1 MPEQGAPREGSGDQ
15 LAVWTSLSFGCR
27 GSPGF
32 CGPVASAGPTSDFRF
47 LLHLAQFPGTVSRH
61 RRLSGEVQYG
71 GTSPLF
77 TADPAAVRC
86 DVCLGGAEHPSSS
99 RQSGLGVLTK
109 PRRLRTLIHKDSHR
123 IWDRDAGA
131 GVGGARNRVAQ
142 GRQHLSRVW
151 CPLGRP
157 AHAKRG
163 QGVARRP
170 PWPRGAHAGE
180 GGQGGWQS
188 VRSRAESAALG
199 PGSGRRLPGTQQ
211 PLGTCCEGGITH
223 RPAQREVPWD
233 HSLSGGGELS
243 GPVLGFQA
251 WPSHSPLLGL
261 GSFSI
266 K

>member
-131 GVGGARNRVAQ
+131 GVGVGQGIVWLKDGSTSHVCGAPSEGLLTRHGAKGWPDARPGPGACMPGRAGRVA
-142 GRQHLSRVW
+142 GRV
-151 CPLGRP
+151 CGRGP
-157 AHAKRG
+157 SL
-163 QGVARRP
+163 RP
-170 PWPRGAHAGE
+170 WGRGAGA
-180 GGQGGWQS
+180 
-188 VRSRAESAALG
+188 VCLA
-199 PGSGRRLPGTQQ
+199 
-211 PLGTCCEGGITH
+211 
-223 RPAQREVPWD
+223 
-233 HSLSGGGELS
+233 HS
-243 GPVLGFQA
+243 
-251 WPSHSPLLGL
+251 SHSARAVREE
-261 GSFSI
+261 
-266 K
+266 

>member
-123 IWDRDAGA
+123 IWDRDTGA

-157 AHAKRG
+157 AHATRG

-243 GPVLGFQA
+243 GMSWDSRRGRVTPLSWA
-251 WPSHSPLLGL
+251 SDPSP
-261 GSFSI
+261 
-266 K
+266 

>member
-61 RRLSGEVQYG
+61 RQLSGEVQYG

-99 RQSGLGVLTK
+99 QQSGLGVLTK
-109 PRRLRTLIHKDSHR
+109 PRQLRTLIHKDSHR

-131 GVGGARNRVAQ
+131 GVGGGKESCGSRTAAPLTCVVPPRKACSRDTGPRGGPTPALAQ
-142 GRQHLSRVW
+142 GRACRGGRAGWLAECAVAGRV
-151 CPLGRP
+151 CGPG
-157 AHAKRG
+157 
-163 QGVARRP
+163 
-170 PWPRGAHAGE
+170 AGE
-180 GGQGGWQS
+180 
-188 VRSRAESAALG
+188 RAPSAWHTAATRHML
-199 PGSGRRLPGTQQ
+199 
-211 PLGTCCEGGITH
+211 
-223 RPAQREVPWD
+223 
-233 HSLSGGGELS
+233 
-243 GPVLGFQA
+243 
-251 WPSHSPLLGL
+251 
-261 GSFSI
+261 
-266 K
+266 